1 MSQTTTCRA
10 EPSTYDKVLPG
21 LARNTD
27 CFSTSVRIAVSNTS
41 PASDT
46 AAQPVTSE
54 KKNQYVTG
62 AIVEVQVE
70 VAIKDAHVVP
80 VVVALEQ
87 VGQFP
92 NHDSPQVQNE
102 TTTAQAAE
110 LKPIEDAR
118 TTQATRVAINVT
130 LPAEVGCVQP
140 SPATAP
146 ATIVTANEA
155 SSSNDL
161 SKLQIVAVIS
171 GMMWT
176 CWRMTFWPDP
186 VAKRRTSA
194 WKQAAFGAGA
204 ILLPIL
210 LVFVVCI
217 GIPSVVFTEVKGKV
231 GRIGNVCQRKLQSEV
246 CFDLAVA
253 RLAM

>member
-1 MSQTTTCRA
+1 VGQTTACGA
-10 EPSTYDKVLPG
+10 ESSTYDKVLPG
-21 LARNTD
+21 LGRNTD
-27 CFSTSVRIAVSNTS
+27 CSSTSVRIAVSNTS

-46 AAQPVTSE
+46 AARLTSSE
-54 KKNQYVTG
+54 RKNQSLTG
-62 AIVEVQVE
+62 TTVEVQVE
-70 VAIKDAHVVP
+70 VAVKDAHVVP
-80 VVVALEQ
+80 AVVALER
-87 VGQFP
+87 VSQFP
-92 NHDSPQVQNE
+92 SHGSLQV
-102 TTTAQAAE
+102 TTTAQAIE
-110 LKPIEDAR
+110 LKPIEDIR
-118 TTQATRVAINVT
+118 TTQTTRVPINVT
-130 LPAEVGCVQP
+130 LPAEVACVQP

-146 ATIVTANEA
+146 VTIVTANEA

-210 LVFVVCI
+210 LVLVVCI
-217 GIPSVVFTEVKGKV
+217 GIPSVVFTELKGKV
-231 GRIGNVCQRKLQSEV
+231 GRIGNVCQMKLQSEV